1 MPGSRL
7 PDRLRNILTENL
19 SRTAKAASITEAI
32 RIGGAYRW
40 VGIYDVDIQQGM
52 VSNIAWSG
60 PSAPAYPAFPI
71 TKGLTS
77 RAIADRKTINVG
89 DVARDSGYLTAFDST
104 RAEII
109 VPVLD
114 NAGNVIGTIDVESER
129 VHAFDAATQGL
140 LEECAHALA
149 DFWTGGE

>member
-7 PDRLRNILTENL
+7 PARLRNILTENL
-19 SRTAKAASITEAI
+19 SRAAKAASITETI

-77 RAIADRKTINVG
+77 RAIADQKTINVG
-89 DVARDSGYLTAFDST
+89 DWRVI
-104 RAEII
+104 RA
-109 VPVLD
+109 
-114 NAGNVIGTIDVESER
+114 T
-129 VHAFDAATQGL
+129 
-140 LEECAHALA
+140 
-149 DFWTGGE
+149 